1 MRTTLRIDD
10 ALLRELKEKASE
22 ENTSMTR
29 LVDRIL
35 RAGLRAEQ
43 HEKRRSG
50 RHREDTFS
58 MGRPSIDL
66 TKALAVSSALEDDE
80 ILRKDRLRK

>member
-10 ALLRELKEKASE
+10 ALLRELKDKASE
-22 ENTSMTR
+22 EDTSMTR
-29 LVDRIL
+29 LIDRIL

-50 RHREDTFS
+50 QYREDTFS